1 MILDLVTHPL
11 QKLTRS
17 KKGTNYCSK
26 VNAERPKN
34 KIMLGDEICS
44 CRILGVKYETL
55 VTVQLCIVCVC
66 VCVCVCV

>member
-11 QKLTRS
+11 QKLTRP
-17 KKGTNYCSK
+17 KKGTNCSK

-44 CRILGVKYETL
+44 CRILGVKYETNTENSYL
-55 VTVQLCIVCVC
+55 PPLKTTAATKLA
-66 VCVCVCV
+66 